1 MNFERMFLFGFSG
14 TLLALM
20 MFISIGS
27 VNVYAITIKIE
38 SPVVNQQVPVGELTI
53 SGISSDNSSSQC
65 QVYLDW
71 NNLKPYQLATPTGS
85 NGSADFSKWSFTY
98 TSKYHLIQTGVN
110 DLTSK
115 ITCLVPPAGPTVT
128 KWYSINVTG
137 TTTSNQS
144 SNVQLPLPTANT
156 KTPASNTKTPA
167 SNTQTPASNTQ
178 TPASNTQ
185 TPASN
190 TQTPSSNT
198 QTPASNTQTPA
209 SNTQTPASN
218 TQTPSPQSGA
228 SVNTTNTSNSNKIN
242 LQINVETNPISAG
255 ERQKVAV
262 TASDPQTGNTLDR
275 VFVRLTIKDPSGNVL
290 KDYTD
295 TDGELAP
302 SFRID
307 KDIPGTYSVLASA
320 SQAGIKATK
329 STTFIVQ

>member
-1 MNFERMFLFGFSG
+1 MNFERMLLFGFSG

-20 MFISIGS
+20 MYISIGS
-27 VNVYAITIKIE
+27 VSVYAITIKIE
-38 SPVVNQQVPVGELTI
+38 SPPGNQQVPVGELTI
-53 SGISSDNSSSQC
+53 SGTSSDNSSSQC

-137 TTTSNQS
+137 TATSNRS

-156 KTPASNTKTPA
+156 KTPASNT
-167 SNTQTPASNTQ
+167 QTPASNTQ
-178 TPASNTQ
+178 D
-185 TPASN
+185 
-190 TQTPSSNT
+190 PSL
-198 QTPASNTQTPA
+198 
-209 SNTQTPASN
+209 
-218 TQTPSPQSGA
+218 QSGA
-228 SVNTTNTSNSNKIN
+228 SVNTTNTSNSDKIN
-242 LQINVETNPISAG
+242 LQINVESNPIPAG
-255 ERQKVAV
+255 DRQKVAV

-275 VFVRLTIKDPSGNVL
+275 VFVRLTIKDPSGNVV

-307 KDIPGTYSVLASA
+307 KDISGTYSVLASA

>member
-1 MNFERMFLFGFSG
+1 MNFERMHLFGFSG

-20 MFISIGS
+20 MFISIVS
-27 VNVYAITIKIE
+27 VNVYAISIKIE
-38 SPVVNQQVPVGELTI
+38 SPLGNQQVPVGELTI
-53 SGISSDNSSSQC
+53 SGTSSDNSSSQC

-98 TSKYHLIQTGVN
+98 TSKYHLIQTGLN

-137 TTTSNQS
+137 TTSSNQS
-144 SNVQLPLPTANT
+144 TNVQLPLPTANT
-156 KTPASNTKTPA
+156 KTPASNNTKTPA
-167 SNTQTPASNTQ
+167 SNTQI
-178 TPASNTQ
+178 
-185 TPASN
+185 
-190 TQTPSSNT
+190 
-198 QTPASNTQTPA
+198 
-209 SNTQTPASN
+209 
-218 TQTPSPQSGA
+218 PSPQSGA
-228 SVNTTNTSNSNKIN
+228 SVDTTNTSNSNKIN
-242 LQINVETNPISAG
+242 LEVNVENNPISAG
-255 ERQKVAV
+255 DRQKVTA

-275 VFVRLTIKDPSGNVL
+275 VFVRLTIKDPSGNVV

-295 TDGELAP
+295 TDGELSP

-307 KDIPGTYSVLASA
+307 KDTTGTYSVLASA

>member
-1 MNFERMFLFGFSG
+1 MNFEKMLLFGFSG

-27 VNVYAITIKIE
+27 VSVYAISIKIE
-38 SPVVNQQVPVGELTI
+38 SPLSNQKVPVGQLTI
-53 SGISSDNSSSQC
+53 SGTSSDNSSAQC

-98 TSKYHLIQTGVN
+98 TSKYHLIQTGLN

-115 ITCLVPPAGPTVT
+115 ITCLIPPAGPTVT

-137 TTTSNQS
+137 ATTSNQS

-156 KTPASNTKTPA
+156 
-167 SNTQTPASNTQ
+167 QTPASNTQ
-178 TPASNTQ
+178 TPASNNQ
-185 TPASN
+185 TS
-190 TQTPSSNT
+190 
-198 QTPASNTQTPA
+198 ASNTQTPA
-209 SNTQTPASN
+209 
-218 TQTPSPQSGA
+218 PQSGA
-228 SVNTTNTSNSNKIN
+228 SVDTTNTSNSNKIN
-242 LQINVETNPISAG
+242 LEINVETNPIPAG
-255 ERQKVAV
+255 DRQKVAV

-275 VFVRLTIKDPSGNVL
+275 VFVRLTIKDPSGNVV

-295 TDGELAP
+295 TDGELSP
-302 SFRID
+302 SFRLD
-307 KDIPGTYSVLASA
+307 KDITGTYSVLASA
-320 SQAGIKATK
+320 SQAGIKTTK

>member
-1 MNFERMFLFGFSG
+1 MNFEKMLLFGFSG

-20 MFISIGS
+20 MFISTGS
-27 VNVYAITIKIE
+27 VSVYAILIKIE
-38 SPVVNQQVPVGELTI
+38 SPLSNQKVPVGQLTI
-53 SGISSDNSSSQC
+53 SGTSSDNSSAQC

-98 TSKYHLIQTGVN
+98 TSKYHLIQTGLN

-137 TTTSNQS
+137 ATTSNQS

-156 KTPASNTKTPA
+156 KTPASNTQTPA
-167 SNTQTPASNTQ
+167 SNNQTPASNTQ
-178 TPASNTQ
+178 TPASNNQ
-185 TPASN
+185 TS
-190 TQTPSSNT
+190 
-198 QTPASNTQTPA
+198 
-209 SNTQTPASN
+209 
-218 TQTPSPQSGA
+218 SPQSGA
-228 SVNTTNTSNSNKIN
+228 SVDTTNTSNSNKIN
-242 LQINVETNPISAG
+242 LEINVETNPIPAG
-255 ERQKVAV
+255 DRQKVAV

-275 VFVRLTIKDPSGNVL
+275 VFVRLTIKDPSGNVV

-295 TDGELAP
+295 TDGELSP
-302 SFRID
+302 SFRLD
-307 KDIPGTYSVLASA
+307 KDITGTYSVLASA
-320 SQAGIKATK
+320 SQAGIKTTK

>member
-1 MNFERMFLFGFSG
+1 MNFERMLLFGFSG

-53 SGISSDNSSSQC
+53 SGTSSDNSSSQC

-156 KTPASNTKTPA
+156 KTPASNT
-167 SNTQTPASNTQ
+167 QTPASNTQ

-190 TQTPSSNT
+190 TQTPSL
-198 QTPASNTQTPA
+198 
-209 SNTQTPASN
+209 
-218 TQTPSPQSGA
+218 QSGA
-228 SVNTTNTSNSNKIN
+228 SVNTTNTSNSDKIN
-242 LQINVETNPISAG
+242 LQINVESNPIPAG
-255 ERQKVAV
+255 DRQKVAV

-275 VFVRLTIKDPSGNVL
+275 VFVRLTIKDPSGNVV

-302 SFRID
+302 SFRIGN
-307 KDIPGTYSVLASA
+307 DITGTYSVLASA

>member
-1 MNFERMFLFGFSG
+1 MNFEKMLLFGFSG

-27 VNVYAITIKIE
+27 VSVYAISIKIE
-38 SPVVNQQVPVGELTI
+38 SPLSNQKVPVGQLTI
-53 SGISSDNSSSQC
+53 SGTSSDNSSAQC

-98 TSKYHLIQTGVN
+98 TSKYHLIQTGLN

-137 TTTSNQS
+137 ATTSNQS
-144 SNVQLPLPTANT
+144 STVQLPLPTANT
-156 KTPASNTKTPA
+156 KTPASNTTTPA
-167 SNTQTPASNTQ
+167 PNTQTPASNTQ

-185 TPASN
+185 TPAA
-190 TQTPSSNT
+190 NT
-198 QTPASNTQTPA
+198 QTPAPNTQT
-209 SNTQTPASN
+209 S
-218 TQTPSPQSGA
+218 SPQSGA
-228 SVNTTNTSNSNKIN
+228 SVDTTNNSNSDKIN
-242 LQINVETNPISAG
+242 LNLSVEHNPISAG
-255 ERQKVAV
+255 ERQTVTV
-262 TASDPQTGNTLDR
+262 TASDPQTGQTLDR
-275 VFVRLTIKDPSGNVL
+275 VFLRLTIKDPTGNIV

-295 TDGELAP
+295 NDGELSP
-302 SFRID
+302 SFRINQD
-307 KDIPGTYSVLASA
+307 TSGKYSVLASA
-320 SQAGIKATK
+320 SQAGIETTK

>member
-1 MNFERMFLFGFSG
+1 MNFERMLLFGFSG

-27 VNVYAITIKIE
+27 VSVYAISIKIE
-38 SPVVNQQVPVGELTI
+38 SPLSNQKVPVGQLTI
-53 SGISSDNSSSQC
+53 SGTSSDNSSAQC

-98 TSKYHLIQTGVN
+98 TSKYHLIQTGLN

-137 TTTSNQS
+137 ATTSNQS
-144 SNVQLPLPTANT
+144 STVQLPLPTANT
-156 KTPASNTKTPA
+156 KTPASNTKTAA
-167 SNTQTPASNTQ
+167 SNNQTPASNTQ
-178 TPASNTQ
+178 TPASNNQ

-190 TQTPSSNT
+190 TQTS
-198 QTPASNTQTPA
+198 
-209 SNTQTPASN
+209 
-218 TQTPSPQSGA
+218 SPQSGA
-228 SVNTTNTSNSNKIN
+228 SVDTTNTSNSNKIN
-242 LQINVETNPISAG
+242 LEINVETNPIPAG
-255 ERQKVAV
+255 DRQKVAV

-275 VFVRLTIKDPSGNVL
+275 VFVRLTIKDPSGNVV

-295 TDGELAP
+295 TDGELSP
-302 SFRID
+302 SFRLD
-307 KDIPGTYSVLASA
+307 KDITGTYSVLASA
-320 SQAGIKATK
+320 SQAGIKTTK